1 MRLKKRNH
9 SLPGTGKDERQG
21 HKKTGMIDFKSL
33 ISVFILCCNICTNCP
48 DCHFHFIVKIRNC
61 KGWNPYLDSL
71 LSLQFTAFKQPA
83 KNLPLLIADYPE
95 QLFWLHLI
103 YFT

>member
-33 ISVFILCCNICTNCP
+33 ISVFIYAVISAQIVLTAI
-48 DCHFHFIVKIRNC
+48 FI
-61 KGWNPYLDSL
+61 L
-71 LSLQFTAFKQPA
+71 L
-83 KNLPLLIADYPE
+83 
-95 QLFWLHLI
+95 
-103 YFT
+103 